1 MSFAA
6 KLLKWFDAHGRH
18 DFPWQKDRTPYR
30 VWLSEVMLQQ
40 TQAAT
45 VIPYYG
51 RFLEAFPTVTSLAD
65 AHEDEVFALW
75 SGLGYYSRARNLHRT
90 AQIVRDDFGG
100 EFPDTFDELLALPG
114 VGRSTAGAIM
124 AQAYGKPFPILDG
137 NVKRLLARYHG
148 IREWTGTSAAQ
159 KALWSFAAEHLPSKR
174 LPDYTQ
180 AQMDF
185 GSIVCRP
192 RKPLCAS
199 CPLRVD
205 CVAFNTDA
213 TSVIPAPKPRKVI
226 PTRTEVAALLVRD
239 DRVLLVK
246 RPPSG
251 IWSSLWTLPQFESRE
266 ELDDWVAI
274 HGRHGKAAKA
284 REISHVFS
292 HFKLK
297 LMPWRYADFKLK
309 DAVRDDANLRWVSRD
324 ELLALG
330 IPAPIRILLSEQ
342 VFNGDE

>member
-1 MSFAA
+1 
-6 KLLKWFDAHGRH
+6 
-18 DFPWQKDRTPYR
+18 
-30 VWLSEVMLQQ
+30 MLQQ

-45 VIPYYG
+45 VIPYYE
-51 RFLEAFPTVTSLAD
+51 RFLAAFPSVVALAD

-75 SGLGYYSRARNLHRT
+75 SGLGYYSRARNLHRA
-90 AQIVRDDFGG
+90 AQIVRDEFGG
-100 EFPDTFDELLALPG
+100 EFPSTFDELLALPG

-124 AQAYGKPFPILDG
+124 AQAYGKAFPILDG

-148 IREWTGTSAAQ
+148 VREWTGTTAAQ
-159 KALWSFAAEHLPSKR
+159 KALWSYALEHLPSKR

-192 RKPLCAS
+192 RKPSCSS

-205 CVAFNTDA
+205 CVAFKTDS
-213 TSVIPAPKPRKVI
+213 TSTIPAPKPRKVI
-226 PTRTEVAALLVRD
+226 PTRTEVAALIVRD
-239 DRVLLVK
+239 NRVLLIK

-251 IWSSLWTLPQFESRE
+251 IWSSLWTLPQFETRD
-266 ELDDWVAI
+266 ELNDWVA
-274 HGRHGKAAKA
+274 RNGKHSGVEVG
-284 REISHVFS
+284 REIGHVFS

-297 LMPWRYADFKLK
+297 LTPWRYNGFKLK
-309 DAVRDDANLRWVSRD
+309 NGVRDDANMRWVSRD
-324 ELLALG
+324 ELLDLG

-342 VFNGDE
+342 VFHGDE